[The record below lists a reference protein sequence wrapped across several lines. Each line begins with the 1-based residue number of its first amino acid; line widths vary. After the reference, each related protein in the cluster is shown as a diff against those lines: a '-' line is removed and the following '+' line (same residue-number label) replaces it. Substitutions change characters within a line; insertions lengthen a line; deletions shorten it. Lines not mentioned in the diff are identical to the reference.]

1 VHDGVVKRRRLHAR
15 WAMLTLLPAI
25 KTIGLSFKTAR
36 LFLLAQKEKKML
48 GQVSEY
54 DNWFYKERMVGRTK
68 RFTGYGQR
76 LSGFGR
82 SFSGFG

>member
-1 VHDGVVKRRRLHAR
+1 
-15 WAMLTLLPAI
+15 MLTLLPAI

-54 DNWFYKERMVGRTK
+54 DGLVLQG
-68 RFTGYGQR
+68 
-76 LSGFGR
+76 
-82 SFSGFG
+82 